1 MAGIVMLIVVLL
13 LGSAIDNAFVS
24 VIVQILTGGI
34 IYCVSLL
41 LMKDSFMTD
50 VVILNLKKLIKK

>member
-1 MAGIVMLIVVLL
+1 MMIVVLL
-13 LGSAIDNAFVS
+13 LGSVIDNAFVS

-34 IYCVSLL
+34 VYCVSLL